1 MSIKKIEDPC
11 YYHLLT
17 EAKIFIE
24 MGLFNYK
31 EKREDFERA
40 TIIFESLIE
49 KCKDMRNHGHRLC
62 EVLHQ
67 YSAFLKL
74 QYYWK
79 AKEVSYL
86 VQCVEWDNSLPDAV
100 ACKYAIKCQDLLL
113 KYATHQLKDG
123 KKRQLNQPLN
133 NAEAFEIKSKIFG
146 IQQNY
151 HSAIFFIEKA
161 IQCQE
166 KDKLT
171 FQQEFLVRN
180 LLKLLETD
188 FQDSH
193 VNKIHAT
200 LHMMKDD
207 QMKTLLEYE
216 LRTLQ
221 INKANHF
228 HHEKLKDLKASSI
241 QFEEAVKDLECSK
254 ETICDA
260 ALNVLANARSSL
272 DYALTD
278 LRDKKYTEAK
288 VIINIDK

>member
-166 KDKLT
+166 KDNLT

-188 FQDSH
+188 FKENH
-193 VNKIHAT
+193 VNKIQAT
-200 LHMMKDD
+200 LDLMKDD

-216 LRTLQ
+216 LRILQ
-221 INKANHF
+221 INQANHF
-228 HHEKLKDLKASSI
+228 HHDKLKDLKASSI
-241 QFEEAVKDLECSK
+241 QFEETVKDLECSK

-260 ALNVLANARSSL
+260 ALNVLAKARSSL

-288 VIINIDK
+288 VIINIDE